1 MKHACSRTV
10 AGFAGLAI
18 GLGLAAPAVAYVGP
32 GAGLTLLGALWGL
45 IAAIV
50 MSVGFIILWPF
61 RRFLFGRRRKVDG
74 GAADGD
80 SVDEGGNDD
89 STMLTNRVDRDKP

>member
-1 MKHACSRTV
+1 MKHARSRIV
-10 AGFAGLAI
+10 AGIAGFAI
-18 GLGLAAPAVAYVGP
+18 GLGLAAPAIAYVGP

-61 RRFLFGRRRKVDG
+61 RRFLFGRRRKVG
-74 GAADGD
+74 GAAADGD
-80 SVDEGGNDD
+80 SDEGGSDD
-89 STMLTNRVDRDKP
+89 STMLANRVDRDKP